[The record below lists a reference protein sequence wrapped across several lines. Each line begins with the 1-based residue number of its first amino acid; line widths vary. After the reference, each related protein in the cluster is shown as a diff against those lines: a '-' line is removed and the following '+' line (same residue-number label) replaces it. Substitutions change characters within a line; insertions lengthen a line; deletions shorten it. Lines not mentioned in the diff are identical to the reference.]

1 LWIPTSYSCA
11 LVLLSS
17 GAVAIA
23 ICNAL
28 PVLWND
34 VMFAQWPYRRRENCA
49 YAGSQSDES
58 IGGCTD
64 FDSAAYTQTGQP
76 EGSIGVTAPGAES
89 DIYDCFLYVVCITSD
104 KCAVGRCSIQH
115 RVTNRIIP
123 AVSLCRSQQLD
134 PLLFAVSMASFHCS
148 TFIDPSRCHG
158 RTCLVLSA
166 RNTRLFI
173 IFTEIGSSFVSF

>member
-1 LWIPTSYSCA
+1 MWIPTSYSCA

-64 FDSAAYTQTGQP
+64 FDRLTARRILKLANQRAAP
-76 EGSIGVTAPGAES
+76 E
-89 DIYDCFLYVVCITSD
+89 
-104 KCAVGRCSIQH
+104 
-115 RVTNRIIP
+115 
-123 AVSLCRSQQLD
+123 
-134 PLLFAVSMASFHCS
+134 
-148 TFIDPSRCHG
+148 
-158 RTCLVLSA
+158 
-166 RNTRLFI
+166 
-173 IFTEIGSSFVSF
+173 